1 MSVNLLIWNSM
12 SSINPYENALKQLDD
27 AAKLLRID
35 SGMHE
40 FLRTPKRILTVS
52 VPVKMDSGKVKVFVG
67 HRVQHNDARGPYKGG
82 IRYHP
87 AVTLDEVKAL
97 ATWMTW
103 KCAIADI
110 PYGGAKGGIAC
121 DPKRMSEG
129 ELERMTRR
137 YGYMISDIIGPYQ
150 DIPAPDVYTGG
161 REMSWIMDTYS
172 QLKGQVTP
180 GVITGKPLEIGG
192 SEGRAEATGKG
203 LAFCVREG
211 AKKVGLKVK
220 GADAVI
226 QGFGNAGTYAAQFLD
241 EMGATVIAVSDSKGG
256 IYNKKGFDVKKLIE
270 YKAKN
275 KRVGGFPSAKQI
287 TNKELL
293 ELDCDILV
301 PAAYENQITK
311 SNAPNIKAKLIA
323 EAANGPTTPEADEI
337 LYEKDK
343 LVIPDI
349 LANAGGV
356 TTSYYEW
363 LQNLSRDY
371 WDHDTVINRL
381 EKNMVKAFNDVY
393 KSAQE
398 YKVDMRKGSMV
409 LAVRRVLDAIKA
421 RGIWP

>member
-1 MSVNLLIWNSM
+1 MEMST
-12 SSINPYENALKQLDD
+12 INPYDNALKQLDD
-27 AAKLLRID
+27 AAKLLRLD

-40 FLRTPKRILTVS
+40 FLRTPKRVLTVS

-67 HRVQHNDARGPYKGG
+67 HRVQHNDARGPFKGG

-110 PYGGAKGGIAC
+110 PYGGGKGGIAC

-137 YGYMISDIIGPYQ
+137 YAYAISDIIGPYV

-161 REMSWIMDTYS
+161 KEMAWIMDTYS
-172 QLKGQVTP
+172 ALKGQVTP
-180 GVITGKPLEIGG
+180 GVITGKPIPIGG

-203 LAFCVREG
+203 LVFCVREG
-211 AKKVGLKVK
+211 AKKVGVKVK
-220 GADAVI
+220 GADVAI
-226 QGFGNAGTYAAQFLD
+226 QGFGNAGTFAAQFLD
-241 EMGATVIAVSDSKGG
+241 EMGANVIAVSDSKGG
-256 IYNKKGFDVKKLIE
+256 VFNKNGFDVKKLID
-270 YKAKN
+270 YKAKY
-275 KRVGGFPSAKQI
+275 KKVGGFPGSKEI
-287 TNKELL
+287 TNEQLL

-311 SNAPNIKAKLIA
+311 KNAPNVKAKLIA
-323 EAANGPTTPEADEI
+323 EAANGPTTPEADEV
-337 LYEKDK
+337 LYDKDK

-356 TTSYYEW
+356 TVSYYEW
-363 LQNLSRDY
+363 VQNLSRDY
-371 WDHDTVINRL
+371 WSHDEVISRL
-381 EKNMVKAFNDVY
+381 EKKMVKAFNDVY
-393 KSAQE
+393 QAAKE

-409 LAVRRVLDAIKA
+409 LAVNKVVEATKT

>member
-1 MSVNLLIWNSM
+1 MSA
-12 SSINPYENALKQLDD
+12 INPYDNALKQLDD
-27 AAKLLRID
+27 AAKILRLD

-52 VPVKMDSGKVKVFVG
+52 VPVRMDSGRVKVFVG
-67 HRVQHNDARGPYKGG
+67 HRVQHNDARGPFKGG

-110 PYGGAKGGIAC
+110 PYGGGKGGIVC
-121 DPKRMSEG
+121 DPKRMSDG

-137 YGYMISDIIGPYQ
+137 YAYAISDIIGPYV

-161 REMSWIMDTYS
+161 KEMAWIMDTYS
-172 QLKGQVTP
+172 ALKGQISP
-180 GVITGKPLEIGG
+180 GVITGKPLNIGG

-203 LAFCVREG
+203 LVFCVREG
-211 AKKVGLKVK
+211 AKKVGISVK
-220 GADAVI
+220 NSDVVI
-226 QGFGNAGTYAAQFLD
+226 QGFGNAGTFAAQFLD
-241 EMGATVIAVSDSKGG
+241 EMGSNVIGVSDSKGG
-256 IYNKKGFDVKKLIE
+256 VFNKKGLDVKKIIE
-270 YKAKN
+270 YKAKY
-275 KRVGGFPSAKQI
+275 KKVGGFPGTKTI
-287 TNKELL
+287 TNEELL

-311 SNAPNIKAKLIA
+311 KNAPDIKAKLIA

-337 LYEKDK
+337 LYRKNK
-343 LVIPDI
+343 LVVPDI
-349 LANAGGV
+349 LANSGGV
-356 TTSYYEW
+356 TVSYYEW

-371 WDHDTVINRL
+371 WTHEEVIDRL
-381 EKNMVKAFNDVY
+381 EKKMVKAFDDVY
-393 KSAQE
+393 KTARE
-398 YKVDMRKGSMV
+398 HKVDMRKGSTV
-409 LAVRRVLDAIKA
+409 LAVSRVVEATKT